1 MALNVLVVDDDF
13 INRKL
18 LENILKKHDEV
29 IEILE
34 AENGKDALEKIASNP
49 QINMIL
55 LDIIMPI
62 VDGMEF
68 LKKFRADMKYT
79 HIPVIILSTDDTR
92 KTEALNHGANDFL
105 RKPIKEEDLKAKI
118 QMWTAD

>member
-34 AENGKDALEKIASNP
+34 AENGEVALEKIASNP
-49 QINMIL
+49 QINMVL

-68 LKKFRADMKYT
+68 LKKFRGDMKYT

-92 KTEALNHGANDFL
+92 KTEALNQGANDFL
-105 RKPIKEEDLKAKI
+105 RKPIKEDELRGKI
-118 QMWTAD
+118 KMWTTD